1 MGTDQ
6 VEEVCRQVGRH
17 YQEYYSSGI
26 FGIFV
31 RNIILLG
38 TDQVEEADRLG
49 DIIRNIM
56 YISSAPAAAAPED
69 VKSTTNGT
77 WAGTLL
83 RNSKERKKKCQIY
96 ERINEKERKNK
107 CRTRRRK
114 KYNQW
119 NLSRNTIHSRL
130 GEKSQIVLNQNIKLL
145 AIFPTIY
152 I

>member
-1 MGTDQ
+1 MSGILGIFVRNIFLVGTDQ

-69 VKSTTNGT
+69 VKSTTSAT
-77 WAGTLL
+77 
-83 RNSKERKKKCQIY
+83 
-96 ERINEKERKNK
+96 
-107 CRTRRRK
+107 
-114 KYNQW
+114 
-119 NLSRNTIHSRL
+119 
-130 GEKSQIVLNQNIKLL
+130 
-145 AIFPTIY
+145 
-152 I
+152 